1 MNCRALAAS
10 VRCCLAIAMVAALLA
25 APLAA
30 QDGDGSPDSLLTSA
44 YKRRLTVLPYATYT
58 PQTKIQFGIGGGL
71 QFKWPSAASDP
82 NTRASYLATNLA
94 YTTKGQWSVYQELSL
109 YTPGNKW
116 WLWERG
122 TVAFFPLFF
131 YGIGPRT
138 EKADTN
144 LMEHRYI
151 KLEAKGVRR
160 LTGDLYAGL
169 YYRLNSFFDIDWQF
183 PERIPAGLP
192 GGEGGVA
199 SGLGTTVMVDSR
211 NSTTTPTRG
220 SFVLADYLHQAS
232 WLGSDFEFDQ
242 LAIDARTYIPVRQ
255 GKDVIALNAYAMFNG
270 EDVPIQMMSMIS
282 AWNTSLLARGIY
294 LGRFRDRHELMGQ
307 IDYRGHLKGR
317 FGYVAFGSAGSVFG
331 SPGNALGD
339 RVVFTYGAG
348 LRFNVNPADPL
359 NLRVDYTL
367 SSFGESGLSVG
378 ATEAF

>member
-1 MNCRALAAS
+1 MTLSAARALGVALAA
-10 VRCCLAIAMVAALLA
+10 LIAAHPLVA
-25 APLAA
+25 
-30 QDGDGSPDSLLTSA
+30 QEGESSPDSLVLRP

-82 NTRASYLATNLA
+82 HTRASYLATNLA

-109 YTPGNKW
+109 YTPGNRW

-122 TVAFFPLFF
+122 TVAFFPLNF
-131 YGIGPRT
+131 YGIGPET
-138 EKADTN
+138 EKGDTN

-151 KLEAKGVRR
+151 KLEAKAVRR
-160 LTGDLYAGL
+160 LTGDFYGGL

-183 PERIPAGLP
+183 PERIPADLP
-192 GGEGGVA
+192 GGDGGVA
-199 SGLGTTVMVDSR
+199 SGLGTTVMLDSR
-211 NSTTTPTRG
+211 NSATTPTRG
-220 SFVLADYLHQAS
+220 SYVLVDYLHQTSA
-232 WLGSDFEFDQ
+232 LGSDFEFDQ
-242 LAIDARTYIPVRQ
+242 LVLDARTYIPVRQ
-255 GKDVIALNAYAMFNG
+255 RKDVIALNGYAMFNG
-270 EDVPIQMMSMIS
+270 EDVPIQMMAMIS

-294 LGRFRDRHELMGQ
+294 LGRFRDRHQVMGQ
-307 IDYRGHLKGR
+307 VDYRGHLKGR

-331 SPGNALGD
+331 SPGNELGD